1 MNISPRR
8 VAASIALVALIG
20 VGAACTTNEDTAGTT
35 DEDTP
40 STDANEVSSGL
51 GSKDASADVKVTAF
65 TGPDALDL
73 WTPTV
78 EVTNNSSGTSDYYI
92 EANIEDADGTVTTFT
107 NGLVQHLAAGAKA
120 TVDLVPVGATPG
132 STVVVTEVQRTATP

>member
-1 MNISPRR
+1 MNISPRGL
-8 VAASIALVALIG
+8 AASVALVVLIG

-40 STDANEVSSGL
+40 SSDANEVSSGL

-107 NGLVQHLAAGAKA
+107 NGVVQHLAAGAKA
-120 TVDLVPVGATPG
+120 KVDLGPVGATPG

>member
-1 MNISPRR
+1 MNISPRGL
-8 VAASIALVALIG
+8 AASVALVALIG

-40 STDANEVSSGL
+40 SSDANEVSSGL

-107 NGLVQHLAAGAKA
+107 NGVVQHLAAGAKA
-120 TVDLVPVGATPG
+120 KVDLGPVGATPG